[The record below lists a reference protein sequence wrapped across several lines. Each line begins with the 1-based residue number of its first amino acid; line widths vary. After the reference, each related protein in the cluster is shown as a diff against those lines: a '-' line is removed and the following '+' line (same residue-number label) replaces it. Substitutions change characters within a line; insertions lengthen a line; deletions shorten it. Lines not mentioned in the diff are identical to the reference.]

1 MLRIVGVSTC
11 RKCLTFERKRVQLDC
26 SGINSRRKNVH
37 LRKHLHTA
45 KSPMNGC
52 AKSPSRFSCRY
63 VTWKVDLFW
72 LSVWHGELMLQK
84 SYLVWASLK
93 VENRELYGLHTFDG
107 GNCRRLSP

>member
-26 SGINSRRKNVH
+26 SGINSRRKNRAFAQAFAH
-37 LRKHLHTA
+37 GE
-45 KSPMNGC
+45 KSDEWVYQIFH
-52 AKSPSRFSCRY
+52 RFSCRFA
-63 VTWKVDLFW
+63 TWKVDLFW